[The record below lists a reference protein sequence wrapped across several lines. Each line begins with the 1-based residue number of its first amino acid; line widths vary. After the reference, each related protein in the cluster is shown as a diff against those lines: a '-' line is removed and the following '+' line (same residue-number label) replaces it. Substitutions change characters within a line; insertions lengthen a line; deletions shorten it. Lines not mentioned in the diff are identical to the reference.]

1 MVYAIDTQGRRGGQT
16 TLAQVTSGTDID
28 EDRLGDVCDNCPLEP
43 NSDQSDI
50 DNDGLG
56 DVCDPCDDRPL
67 TGHIAA
73 SIPILWPPDHSMRT
87 VTLDI
92 SGVAPLKKAV
102 SYSITGV
109 HIQEFS
115 TFASSADGYEDIYTE
130 NNFEPDIEVTGD
142 LSLNL
147 RAERTGKG
155 QGRRYLIEV
164 TATDCSGSYPF
175 HVNVDVSHDQ
185 GQ

>member
-1 MVYAIDTQGRRGGQT
+1 MVYAIDSLGRRGGQT
-16 TLAQVTSGTDID
+16 TLAQVTSGTDLD
-28 EDRLGDVCDNCPLEP
+28 ADRIGDGCYNCPLDP
-43 NSDQSDI
+43 NTDQADI

-67 TGHIAA
+67 AGQVVA
-73 SIPILWPPDHSMRT
+73 STPILWPPDHSMRT

-92 SGVAPLKKAV
+92 SGVGPHKESV

-109 HIQEFS
+109 QIQEFS
-115 TFASSADGYEDIYTE
+115 GIASSAGGYQDIYAE
-130 NNFEPDIEVTGD
+130 NNFEPDVEVTGD

-147 RAERTGKG
+147 RVERTGKS
-155 QGRRYLIEV
+155 QGRRYV
-164 TATDCSGSYPF
+164 VQMTATDCSGSYPF
-175 HVNVDVSHDQ
+175 EVYVDVPHDR